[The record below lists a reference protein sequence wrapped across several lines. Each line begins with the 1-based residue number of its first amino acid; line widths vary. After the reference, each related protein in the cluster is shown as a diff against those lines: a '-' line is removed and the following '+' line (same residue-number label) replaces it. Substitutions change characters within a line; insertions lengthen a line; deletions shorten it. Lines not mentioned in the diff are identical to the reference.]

1 MLKHRI
7 CSNISW
13 ESSQLLSQISNFEV
27 TQHDF
32 LMTKSWRRWEIKT
45 NKCTLIDWTLQ
56 VRIRAF
62 QTTSNP
68 STSKNQLPKNI
79 SKPSHCMQ
87 SHIFLFLPI
96 CSSFPLYLGIT
107 AIFQPYSM
115 ENYMLTPILS
125 SHYFSNELCSE
136 RMNVKQGVLML
147 WHTTSFLATQFLF
160 LLWLDVNSSLRTIF

>member
-56 VRIRAF
+56 ARIRAF

-68 STSKNQLPKNI
+68 STSKNQLPKKHLQTI
-79 SKPSHCMQ
+79 TLHAVTHFPV
-87 SHIFLFLPI
+87 
-96 CSSFPLYLGIT
+96 SSYL
-107 AIFQPYSM
+107 
-115 ENYMLTPILS
+115 
-125 SHYFSNELCSE
+125 
-136 RMNVKQGVLML
+136 
-147 WHTTSFLATQFLF
+147 LF
-160 LLWLDVNSSLRTIF
+160 LLSLFRDHSHLSTIQHGELHADTNFVKSLLFKRALFWKDECEAGSPNALAHYFLSGNTVLISFVAWC